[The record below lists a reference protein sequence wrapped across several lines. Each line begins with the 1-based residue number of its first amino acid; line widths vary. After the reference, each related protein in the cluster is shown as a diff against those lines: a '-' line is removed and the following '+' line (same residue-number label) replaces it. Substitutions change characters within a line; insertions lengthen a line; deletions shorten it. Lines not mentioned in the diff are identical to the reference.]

1 MKKVLTFTLLC
12 LVVLLAGCGRM
23 KKFKGNEAKKPALDP
38 FYTYAGFRDWYRF
51 PLKYPYQVMM
61 VDTWSHGS
69 LERYDGGDIEN
80 PNASSHSV
88 MDGWITHLHLH
99 DDYAFFRNED
109 GTYGSMQY
117 STGKVTLYSTEEELS
132 AICLSPGD
140 FKTLEY
146 FYKRFTNGQMVYPPQ
161 KGKPGAAEQTV
172 EAASAQ
178 LAQ

>member
-1 MKKVLTFTLLC
+1 MKKTFAFTLLC

-23 KKFKGNEAKKPALDP
+23 KRIKGNEAKKPALDP
-38 FYTYAGFRDWYRF
+38 FYTCIGFRDWYRF
-51 PLKYPYQVMM
+51 PLKYPSQVMM
-61 VDTWSHGS
+61 VDAWDHGS
-69 LERYDGGDIEN
+69 LEGFDGGDIEN

-109 GTYGSMQY
+109 GTYGSLQY
-117 STGKVTLYSTEEELS
+117 STGKVTAYSTEEDLS

-140 FKTLEY
+140 FKPIEY

-161 KGKPGAAEQTV
+161 KGKQETAEQTA
-172 EAASAQ
+172 ETAPAK